1 MSSQD
6 QTTRHKILQACAALL
21 SDGDGKGV
29 RMGDIAKAA
38 NISRQAV
45 YLHFAS
51 RADLLE
57 ATTHF
62 IDEQL
67 GLDARL
73 APSRQAPSGR
83 ERLLAYI
90 AMWGAYVP
98 HIYPTAKA
106 LIAASDTDPA
116 AAGAWQERMAAM
128 REGCEAAVRMLHDE
142 GRLAPPWTVDS
153 ATDLL
158 WTLLAVPNWQQLTR
172 TCGWDQATYI
182 GRLQDVAARTLIR
195 TDD

>member
-1 MSSQD
+1 MSSPH
-6 QTTRHKILQACAALL
+6 QTTHHKILQACASLL

-29 RMGDIAKAA
+29 RMSDIAKAA
-38 NISRQAV
+38 KISRQAV

-57 ATTHF
+57 ATTRY

-67 GLDARL
+67 GLEERL
-73 APSRQAPSGR
+73 APSRQAKNGR

-106 LIAASDTDPA
+106 LMTASDSDEA
-116 AAGAWQERMAAM
+116 AAGAWRDRMIDM
-128 REGCEAAVRMLHDE
+128 REGCEAAVQMLYQE
-142 GRLAPPWTVDS
+142 GQLAAAWTVDS
-153 ATDLL
+153 ATDML
-158 WTLLAVPNWQQLTR
+158 WTLLSVSNWEQLTR

-182 GRLQDVAARTLIR
+182 KQLQEVALRTLI
-195 TDD
+195 DDAG